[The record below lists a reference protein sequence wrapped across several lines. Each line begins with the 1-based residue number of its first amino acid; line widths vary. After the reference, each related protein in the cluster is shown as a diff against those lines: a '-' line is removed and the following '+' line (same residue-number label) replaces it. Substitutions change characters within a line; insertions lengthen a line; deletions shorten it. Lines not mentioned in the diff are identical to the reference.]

1 MKQLGGLL
9 LAAALMGLLAVPAH
23 GAVEDEPSAAAMAAD
38 VIVARPVGIV
48 ITTVG
53 AAAFILSLPF
63 SALGGNVDQA
73 AEKLVLAPARETFVR
88 CLGCRTAGRQQTQS
102 VR

>member
-9 LAAALMGLLAVPAH
+9 LAAALTGLLALPAH
-23 GAVEDEPSAAAMAAD
+23 GAVEGEPSAAAMAAD
-38 VIVARPVGIV
+38 VFVARPIGIV

-53 AAAFILSLPF
+53 AAAFLISLPF

-73 AEKLVLAPARETFVR
+73 AEKLVVAPARETFVR
-88 CLGCRTAGRQQTQS
+88 CLGCRTAGRQQALS
-102 VR
+102 SR